1 MLTCEIINGSKN
13 NVTSINTCSITH
25 RQTKKTRI
33 APQTKRTHDTI
44 THTGTHT
51 HTHRYGRKQ
60 QIKETIGCTGR
71 QATYNFLRR
80 ISKTYLKRRN
90 RSGEID
96 DAVGVQVQSERCFTV
111 CKYTVATD
119 DDMIVTKTEPRAFAR
134 YSDRLA

>member
-13 NVTSINTCSITH
+13 NVTSISTCSITH
-25 RQTKKTRI
+25 GQTKKRI
-33 APQTKRTHDTI
+33 ALQTKRTHDRI
-44 THTGTHT
+44 THTVTHT

-80 ISKTYLKRRN
+80 ISKTFLKRRN
-90 RSGEID
+90 RSREID

-111 CKYTVATD
+111 CKYTVATYE
-119 DDMIVTKTEPRAFAR
+119 DMSVTPKKRATSLCQVITAIG
-134 YSDRLA
+134 